1 MHSGRDLGRSRALN
15 QSEGTDIRAGRPE
28 RVGENLNRAMD
39 RAMAEDRRVTLLGE
53 DVLDPYGGAF
63 KISRG
68 LSTRHPGSVL
78 GTPISESGVMGVA
91 SGLALCGERPI
102 VEVMFGD
109 FLALCFDQLLNFAT
123 KSVAMYG
130 HRVPMHLV
138 VRCPV
143 GGNRGYG
150 PTHSQSPHKH
160 LLGIPHLALFEVSQF
175 HDNVTVLSNLLAR
188 GEPCVLF
195 EDKSLYARPMYAAA
209 GVESGAV
216 DELFRFDYLDPD
228 RQVARIRAEG
238 SAGTGTVIITPGGT
252 FGRALAAARE
262 LFLGFETD
270 CQILVPSRLY
280 PLDLEPLLSSLER
293 AERVCV
299 VEEGI
304 AGAGWACYVAGRI
317 HDRLWGRLRERVVVV
332 ASRAGVIPA
341 AAHLEREILV
351 QAETIRDALLEAA
364 RA

>member
-1 MHSGRDLGRSRALN
+1 MHAERDVGRVRVLNPPEGSGTGPR
-15 QSEGTDIRAGRPE
+15 RPE
-28 RVGENLNRAMD
+28 RVGENLNRALD
-39 RAMAEDRRVTLLGE
+39 RALAGDRRVTLLGE

-68 LSTRHPGSVL
+68 LSTRHPRSVL
-78 GTPISESGVMGVA
+78 GTPISESGVLGVA
-91 SGLALCGERPI
+91 AGLALCGERPI

-109 FLALCFDQLLNFAT
+109 FLALGFDQLLNFAT

-130 HRVPMHLV
+130 HPVPMHLV

-160 LLGIPHLALFEVSQF
+160 LLGIAHLALFEVSQF
-175 HDNVTVLSNLLAR
+175 HDNVAVLSHLLAR

-195 EDKSLYARPMYAAA
+195 EDKSLYTRPMYAAGA
-209 GVESGAV
+209 VDRGAV
-216 DELFRFDYLDPD
+216 DELFAFDYPDPD
-228 RQVARIRAEG
+228 RRFARVRAEG
-238 SAGTGTVIITPGGT
+238 SDGTGTVIITPGGT

-262 LFLGFETD
+262 LFLGYETD
-270 CQILVPSRLY
+270 CQILVPSQLY
-280 PLDLEPLLSSLER
+280 PLDLEPLLPSLER
-293 AERVCV
+293 AERICV

-304 AGAGWACYVAGRI
+304 AGAGWASDLAGRI
-317 HDRLWGRLRERVVVV
+317 HDRLWGKLRDRVVVV
-332 ASRAGVIPA
+332 TSRASVIPA
-341 AAHLEREILV
+341 AAHLEREVLV